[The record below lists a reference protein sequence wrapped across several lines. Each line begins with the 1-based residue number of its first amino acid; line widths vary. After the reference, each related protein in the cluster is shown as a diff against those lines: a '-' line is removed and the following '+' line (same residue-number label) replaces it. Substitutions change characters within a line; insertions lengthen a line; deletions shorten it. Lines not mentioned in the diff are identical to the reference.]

1 METNDKNI
9 PVHVSNEQEPNRRN
23 SGRILGGIVVIAV
36 GSVFLAHKLGYY
48 IPEWVFK
55 WQMFLIAIGV
65 YIGAKHS
72 FRGVKWL
79 IPIAIGTIFLI
90 TDITFSDISNAQIF
104 WPVIIILVGIMM
116 IVKPGRHDRERW
128 RKRWGKDHRNYYENV
143 QTSSEDVLDSVT
155 IFGSLKKN
163 VISKEFKG
171 GESVSVFAGTE
182 LNLMQADINGR
193 VVLEL
198 VQVFGGTKL
207 LVPANWQ
214 IHSEEMVSIF
224 GGLEDKRPLPSGMTA
239 DQSKVLVLRGT
250 CLFGGINI
258 KSY

>member
-1 METNDKNI
+1 METTDKNI
-9 PVHVSNEQEPNRRN
+9 EIINEQEPPRRN
-23 SGRILGGIVVIAV
+23 SGRVMAGVVIIAV
-36 GSVFLAHKLGYY
+36 GSVFLLHKLGFY
-48 IPEWVFK
+48 IPEWVFT
-55 WQMFLIAIGV
+55 WQMFLIVLGV

-72 FRGVKWL
+72 FKGGKWL
-79 IPIAIGTIFLI
+79 IPIAIGSVFLI
-90 TDITFSDISNAQIF
+90 ADFTFSEISDARIF
-104 WPVIIILVGIMM
+104 WPVVIIIIGIMM
-116 IVKPGRHDRERW
+116 IVKPSRHGRDRW
-128 RKRWGKDHRNYYENV
+128 RKRWSRDHRNYYENV

-163 VISKEFKG
+163 IISKEFKG
-171 GESVSVFAGTE
+171 GEAVSVFAGTE

-224 GGLEDKRPLPSGMTA
+224 GGLEDKRPLPTGINT
-239 DQSKVLVLRGT
+239 DQNKILILRGT